1 MSYRLPALGTFRAF
15 EAAARHLSFK
25 KAASELSVTPA
36 AISHQ
41 IKALEEQLGVALFVR
56 LTRSL
61 ALTEA
66 GRAMLPK
73 VQEAFSQLE
82 AAVALTQPQAQA
94 HVLSVSAPPSFAA
107 RWLMPRLHR
116 FTQQYPQIELRLSS
130 GLNLIDTGESNAYGS
145 DWLDNADGSSADVA
159 IRCGLGRYP
168 GCRVA
173 HVFTPSYLPA
183 CQPALLKGPKALRS
197 PSDLRHY
204 SLIHDDTIPDA
215 AERPSWADWLEKA
228 GVQGMDGNR
237 GPRFAD
243 GGLAL
248 QAAMDG
254 LGVVLALKPLIMQDV
269 AAGRLALP
277 FDLAI
282 PLHFAYYLVS
292 PEQTA
297 ARPAVAA
304 FYDWLLDEVAQTA
317 VPALN

>member
-25 KAASELSVTPA
+25 KAASELNVTPA

-41 IKALEEQLGVALFVR
+41 IKALEEQLGLELFVR

-66 GRAMLPK
+66 GRQMLPK
-73 VQEAFSQLE
+73 VQEAFDCLQE
-82 AAVALTQPQAQA
+82 AVALTQPQPES
-94 HVLSVSAPPSFAA
+94 HTLTVSAPPSFAA
-107 RWLMPRLHR
+107 RWLMPRLQR
-116 FTQQYPQIELRLSS
+116 FTARHPDIELRLSS

-145 DWLDNADGSSADVA
+145 DWLDNADGGTADVA

-173 HVFTPSYLPA
+173 HVFTPTYLPA
-183 CQPALLKGPKALRS
+183 CQPALLKGPKPLRT
-197 PSDLRHY
+197 PADLRHY
-204 SLIHDDTIPDA
+204 TLIHDDTIPDA
-215 AERPSWADWLEKA
+215 AERPSWEDWLREA
-228 GVQGMDGNR
+228 GESKIDGTR

-269 AAGRLALP
+269 AAGRLVLP
-277 FDLAI
+277 FELAI

-292 PEQTA
+292 PDKIAQ
-297 ARPAVAA
+297 RPAVVA
-304 FYDWLLDEVAQTA
+304 FYDWLLDEVEHEPVAL
-317 VPALN
+317 PA